1 MSVSKARTIS
11 LPKGC
16 PKGWQRREPVL
27 DEGYDDKFEDA
38 LSPCMAHGS
47 IIDLAIFHDQRRV
60 LRRVDALFDSGWIVR
75 ARFDRSG
82 DHAFI
87 EEFAPPVTFR
97 LTLPK
102 TDADEVTS

>member
-1 MSVSKARTIS
+1 MNKVQTIS

-27 DEGYDDKFEDA
+27 DDGYAEKFAAA
-38 LSPCMAHGS
+38 LEPRIADGS
-47 IIDLAIFHDQRRV
+47 IIDCAIFHDKHGV
-60 LRRVDALFDSGWIVR
+60 LRRVDALFDSGWILR

-82 DHAFI
+82 EHAWI
-87 EEFAPPVTFR
+87 EEFAPPLQFTV
-97 LTLPK
+97 TLPK